1 MSIKLGRKWLPKAAI
16 AVAAS
21 ALALSSAPLAY
32 ADGEQ
37 SGGHGGGHEGGG
49 DACTFFLDHMWAN
62 EDGIP
67 VVGTPAHFNEHHT
80 DPAYDN
86 LVLSLA
92 SGAIGNSDMPVI
104 DVYGGPL
111 GWIPVFNPSHV
122 KGHGT
127 DYVTLLT
134 SCGGVGI
141 PLDSNDLTSL
151 DVGSV
156 EELANLSDLIM
167 PGLPSPE
174 MLTDPTYL
182 WKTTDATDILDRVTP
197 ETLLDV
203 DQYVGFAGDHV
214 DTWRLLWETALND
227 VSTGNPSG
235 ILDVL
240 EITNNINTLESLS
253 GPLGGDT
260 ASDLL
265 GEDGVSDLLGGAG
278 APDLLGGGDPT
289 DLLGEEGVGGLLG
302 EDATSG
308 LLSGDSITGLLG
320 EGGEDPVSGLL
331 GGEDP
336 VTGLLGGGDSGLLS
350 GGDPISG
357 LLGGSGSGGTVDASK
372 FSSLLSGPDDSS
384 TGAGQCQSSLNGNVL
399 ELTCVY
405 ADMASEV
412 TEVAVDMGD
421 GIEQLETTGGTSG
434 GAVGSFELTDA
445 QVAALTEGKFELT
458 VTTSG
463 SSSDEISGAIEPC

>member
-1 MSIKLGRKWLPKAAI
+1 MSIKLGRKWWPKAAI

-32 ADGEQ
+32 ADGEEG
-37 SGGHGGGHEGGG
+37 GGHGGHEGGG

-67 VVGTPAHFNEHHT
+67 LVGSPAHFNEHHT

-92 SGAIGNSDMPVI
+92 SGAIGNSNMPVI

-167 PGLPSPE
+167 PGLPSPD

-182 WKTTDATDILDRVTP
+182 WKTTDASDILDRVTP

-240 EITNNINTLESLS
+240 EITNNINTLESLT

-260 ASDLL
+260 SSDLL
-265 GEDGVSDLLGGAG
+265 GEGGVSDLLGGSG

-289 DLLGEEGVGGLLG
+289 ELLGDEGVGGLLG

-320 EGGEDPVSGLL
+320 DDADSGLLGGGDPVSGLL
-331 GGEDP
+331 GGGDP
-336 VTGLLGGGDSGLLS
+336 LSGLLGGGAD
-350 GGDPISG
+350 
-357 LLGGSGSGGTVDASK
+357 GGTVDAEK
-372 FSSLLSGPDDSS
+372 FSSVMSGAADSAA
-384 TGAGQCQSSLNGNVL
+384 GVGQCQSSLNGNVL
-399 ELTCVY
+399 ALTCVY
-405 ADMASEV
+405 ADMPAEV
-412 TEVAVDMGD
+412 TEVSVDTGD

-434 GAVGSFELTDA
+434 GAVGSLELTDG
-445 QVAALTEGKFELT
+445 QVAALKEGTFELT
-458 VTTSG
+458 VSTSG
-463 SSSDEISGAIEPC
+463 SDSEAISGVIEPC